1 MTCRTRTTARH
12 AALALAAGAALVAV
26 AGCGL
31 IPTGSNAA
39 GGVGMMGGGPTT
51 NRAGNAG
58 NTGAASG
65 GMMAS
70 GRSMM
75 GSAFTC
81 TAPTDLPGARVTVSL
96 VDMPMMS
103 GTGDPAPLGVP
114 MRLRSAVTTVPAGQ
128 VTFVAA
134 NLGARTHELVVL
146 PLASGQLAGARAAAS
161 DGKVAEDASLGE
173 ASASCSA
180 GSGEGIAPGATGWVT
195 LTLAP
200 GRYELLCNE
209 ANHYADG
216 MRTELDVT

>member
-1 MTCRTRTTARH
+1 MTRRTRTTARH
-12 AALALAAGAALVAV
+12 AALALAAGAALVGI

-31 IPTGSNAA
+31 IPTGSNAV
-39 GGVGMMGGGPTT
+39 GGVGMMGGGPMT

-58 NTGAASG
+58 ATGAASG
-65 GMMAS
+65 GIMAS

-75 GSAFTC
+75 GSALTC

-114 MRLRSAVTTVPAGQ
+114 MRLRTDVTNVPAGQ
-128 VTFVAA
+128 VSFVAA

-146 PLASGQLAGARAAAS
+146 PLASGQSAGARPAGL
-161 DGKVAEDASLGE
+161 DGEVVEVGSLGE
-173 ASASCSA
+173 ASASCTA
-180 GSGEGIAPGATGWVT
+180 GSGEGITPRSAGWVT

-209 ANHYADG
+209 PNHYTDG
-216 MRTELDVT
+216 MWTELDVT